1 MTFLRVVFLTLS
13 QNYRTRRRPP
23 LAKTRPWAGS
33 RLGSGRGPGTSS
45 GVRRRVRPRPAEV
58 RHQGLADQQHQPG
71 VRHGPAGVRPPSG
84 RIRRGLG
91 TRVLL
96 TCLGPADP
104 RYWGGSSPSLRA
116 PSCEPYFRKVA
127 STGFDAS
134 CAPTRP
140 GLRSLWNKKQV
151 LPNLAQFC
159 QILPRAIARSCARP
173 AAGRSRFRKHASQ
186 PSKNGTKRRSK

>member
-1 MTFLRVVFLTLS
+1 MNPPHPS

-23 LAKTRPWAGS
+23 LAQNSALGRQS

-140 GLRSLWNKKQV
+140 GLRSLWNQNRF
-151 LPNLAQFC
+151 LPNFVRF
-159 QILPRAIARSCARP
+159 RARLRDSCARP
-173 AAGRSRFRKHASQ
+173 AAGRSRFRKHVSQ

>member
-104 RYWGGSSPSLRA
+104 PYRGGSSNPPSKLDPYEPLK
-116 PSCEPYFRKVA
+116 PSPCPSNPSWE
-127 STGFDAS
+127 S
-134 CAPTRP
+134 
-140 GLRSLWNKKQV
+140 
-151 LPNLAQFC
+151 
-159 QILPRAIARSCARP
+159 
-173 AAGRSRFRKHASQ
+173 RSRSGPGKVTHLQKPVLLSGQGACSRVLQAFQAPCGSTDCIC
-186 PSKNGTKRRSK
+186 SETG

>member
-1 MTFLRVVFLTLS
+1 MDDVLTSGVPYLIPKLP
-13 QNYRTRRRPP
+13 YAAPP
-23 LAKTRPWAGS
+23 APGPKLGLGRQS

-71 VRHGPAGVRPPSG
+71 VRHGPAGLRPPSG

-104 RYWGGSSPSLRA
+104 RYWGGSYRPSQSALPWKRPKGLASFHERSRGLIQEIFLWCRSADEAAMRHANWASSLR
-116 PSCEPYFRKVA
+116 R
-127 STGFDAS
+127 TH
-134 CAPTRP
+134 
-140 GLRSLWNKKQV
+140 Q
-151 LPNLAQFC
+151 Q
-159 QILPRAIARSCARP
+159 
-173 AAGRSRFRKHASQ
+173 AGRMSC
-186 PSKNGTKRRSK
+186 N